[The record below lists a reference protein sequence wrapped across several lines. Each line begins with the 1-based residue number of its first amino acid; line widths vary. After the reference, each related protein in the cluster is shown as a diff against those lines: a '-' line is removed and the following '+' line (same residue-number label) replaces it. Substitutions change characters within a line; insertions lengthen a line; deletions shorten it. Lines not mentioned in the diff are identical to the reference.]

1 MKYVMNDGDTR
12 EKRKEK
18 KRKGKKRKGKELC
31 GNCLP
36 LFSKASRYKPD
47 VIPPANR

>member
-12 EKRKEK
+12 EKRKE
-18 KRKGKKRKGKELC
+18 KKRKGKELC